1 MSPTSLEQR
10 EGGGEDVGG
19 GVKEL
24 DHPRQRPH
32 KEGLHLLWLQLLQL
46 VEEVKAPVVLL
57 VVLLDDLFQLPAG
70 GDWGRG
76 CTNNLLPPGEREK
89 LPLNEDAIAT
99 STLVSGSPTH
109 LLLEVTFMAVEAPSP
124 TSPDCT
130 GQDSACSTEAARAHC
145 PTHLPELVGMVPEK
159 SWSPVIVF
167 RVTDVNRDHQQDSP
181 AMTWERILIATVCPP
196 SGGGNSEGRDPCGL
210 SRGRD

>member
-1 MSPTSLEQR
+1 MHQQSAAT
-10 EGGGEDVGG
+10 
-19 GVKEL
+19 
-24 DHPRQRPH
+24 
-32 KEGLHLLWLQLLQL
+32 W
-46 VEEVKAPVVLL
+46 
-57 VVLLDDLFQLPAG
+57 
-70 GDWGRG
+70 W
-76 CTNNLLPPGEREK
+76 ERK

-145 PTHLPELVGMVPEK
+145 PTHLPELVGKVPEK
-159 SWSPVIVF
+159 SWCPAKVF

-181 AMTWERILIATVCPP
+181 AMTWERILIATVWRP
-196 SGGGNSEGRDPCGL
+196 SGGGNSEGRDPYGL
-210 SRGRD
+210 RRGREEKGAPQETPWLCSSPEQSAMFASSKCSHTHFAFNL